1 MENDTDVTSKTSNWT
16 LISISN
22 GTSNLPLTTTTLS
35 DPGTYTL
42 KYRFTY
48 DGSQKETGNIE
59 VVITGNSTP
68 ETPTDP
74 STES

>member
-1 MENDTDVTSKTSNWT
+1 MIQMLLVKLLIGP

-42 KYRFTY
+42 NTASLMMAVKR
-48 DGSQKETGNIE
+48 KP
-59 VVITGNSTP
+59 VI
-68 ETPTDP
+68 
-74 STES
+74 